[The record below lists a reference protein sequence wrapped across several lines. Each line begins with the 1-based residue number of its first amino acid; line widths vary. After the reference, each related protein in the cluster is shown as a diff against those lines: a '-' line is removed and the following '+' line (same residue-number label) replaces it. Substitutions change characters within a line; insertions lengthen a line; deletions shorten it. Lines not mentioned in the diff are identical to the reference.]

1 MDSASPKKGFLKAMM
16 AAAVDGS
23 QEVLFAFRVQSRHN
37 YHAGNVHHHRRKERV
52 PAELPAPLPPSG
64 YRQQQQQQQQCQHH
78 LALQELASLA
88 TLAGVQMDA
97 IDYSR
102 AWWLT
107 EEPFLRTGVSSLPQ
121 LRFVLQL

>member
-1 MDSASPKKGFLKAMM
+1 MM

-64 YRQQQQQQQQCQHH
+64 HRHQPQQQQQQQQQQQYQHH

-102 AWWLT
+102 AWLLT
-107 EEPFLRTGVSSLPQ
+107 EEPFLRTRVSSLPQ